1 MPSITTFLSCLS
13 ILSLFPLTSITS
25 FSVILILSH
34 QFKGSTDGLR
44 NDLRPYTIQSK
55 VESHLPFGLE
65 KMTSQELAYAWM
77 ATLLRPNS
85 LLAQLRSHAIS
96 QGNKD

>member
-1 MPSITTFLSCLS
+1 MPRQCES
-13 ILSLFPLTSITS
+13 SLLLGKNDL
-25 FSVILILSH
+25 LILFH

-44 NDLRPYTIQSK
+44 QNQSLQPYTVQSK

-96 QGNKD
+96 QGSKD